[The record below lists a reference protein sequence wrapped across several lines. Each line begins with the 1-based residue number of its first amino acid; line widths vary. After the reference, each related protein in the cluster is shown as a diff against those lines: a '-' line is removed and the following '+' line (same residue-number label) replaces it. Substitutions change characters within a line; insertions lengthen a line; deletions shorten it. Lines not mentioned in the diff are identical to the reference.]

1 MSGRGHFKRKRKNE
15 SLNITSMMDMFTII
29 LLFLLKSF
37 SADGSMLTN
46 ADNLILPYSISNK
59 RPAEL
64 PIQVAVTEDAI
75 LVDNDYVMTT
85 KELAD
90 KKYDDFVTEFSD
102 GALTPL
108 DRILEQKMQELE
120 RLLALEMIQSK
131 DEVIVQVD
139 KNMSLNVMNKI
150 MNICGRQGF
159 SDMKFAVM
167 MREQ

>member
-1 MSGRGHFKRKRKNE
+1 MARGHFKKKAKKDQ
-15 SLNITSMMDMFTII
+15 LNITSMMDMFTII

-46 ADNLILPYSISNK
+46 ADNLTLPNSISNK

-64 PIQVAVTEDAI
+64 PLQVAVTEDAI
-75 LVDNDYVMTT
+75 LVGNDYVMTT

-90 KKYDDFVTEFSD
+90 KKYDDFVQEFAD
-102 GALTPL
+102 GKLTAL
-108 DRILEQKMQELE
+108 DRVLEQEMAELE
-120 RLLALEMIQSK
+120 RLVALELIRTK
-131 DEVIVQVD
+131 DEIIVQVD
-139 KNMSLNVMNKI
+139 KNMSLNVINKI
-150 MNICGRQGF
+150 MHICGRQGF

>member
-1 MSGRGHFKRKRKNE
+1 MAKRGHFKKKNKK
-15 SLNITSMMDMFTII
+15 SSINITSMMDMFTII

-46 ADNLILPYSISNK
+46 ADNLILPNSISNK
-59 RPAEL
+59 RPQEL
-64 PIQVAVTEDAI
+64 PLQVAVTEQAI

-90 KKYDDFVTEFSD
+90 KKYEDFVQEFGD
-102 GALTPL
+102 GELTPL
-108 DRILEQKMQELE
+108 DRILEQKMQELDK
-120 RLLALEMIQSK
+120 LVALEMIQTK
-131 DEVIVQVD
+131 DEVVVQVD
-139 KNMSLNVMNKI
+139 KNMSLNVINKI
-150 MNICGRQGF
+150 MHICGRQGF